1 MAAPR
6 RYLVTGTDTGVGK
19 TTIACGLAFALCTRG
34 MRVGVMKPVE
44 TGCQITGD
52 TLQPSDALALAAA
65 SSSPHP
71 LTLIC
76 PYRYRAA
83 LAPAAAAKR
92 DGVEEPNIEEIA
104 RCFGQIAQ
112 QSDIIL
118 VEGAGGLAVPL
129 TWHEDYA
136 GLAQKLDLELVVV
149 VPNRLGAI
157 NATMLTLD
165 YAARRGVR
173 VKGYILNQLDPG
185 TSEAVETNADSIQ
198 QLTSATRLGAIGYK
212 GPLDPAIV
220 QHLLES

>member
-19 TTIACGLAFALCTRG
+19 TTIACGLAFALSTRG

-44 TGCQITGD
+44 TGCQIAGD

-92 DGVEEPNIEEIA
+92 EGVEEPNIEEIA
-104 RCFGQIAQ
+104 
-112 QSDIIL
+112 
-118 VEGAGGLAVPL
+118 
-129 TWHEDYA
+129 
-136 GLAQKLDLELVVV
+136 
-149 VPNRLGAI
+149 
-157 NATMLTLD
+157 
-165 YAARRGVR
+165 
-173 VKGYILNQLDPG
+173 
-185 TSEAVETNADSIQ
+185 
-198 QLTSATRLGAIGYK
+198 
-212 GPLDPAIV
+212 
-220 QHLLES
+220 